1 MIEIVE
7 MIVSLVEN
15 YLLEAGLREGERVC
29 EDRSTVLSLDQLNHK
44 NFILLL
50 QELPIP

>member
-15 YLLEAGLREGERVC
+15 YLLEAGLREGESVWGQIHSSVTRP
-29 EDRSTVLSLDQLNHK
+29 T
-44 NFILLL
+44 
-50 QELPIP
+50 